1 MEPRTIIKKF
11 LATEKS
17 TLTKETEGK
26 YAFAVDSRA
35 NKHQIREAVEKLF
48 KVKVASVRTMVM
60 PGKEKRLGRFS
71 GKTPVWKKAVIK
83 LKDDGQI
90 TEFDNL

>member
-1 MEPRTIIKKF
+1 MEARAVIKQF

-17 TLTKETEGK
+17 TLAREAEGK
-26 YAFAVDSRA
+26 YAFVVDSRA
-35 NKHQIREAVEKLF
+35 NKVQIKDAVEKLF
-48 KVKVASVRTMVM
+48 KVEVASVRTMVM

-71 GKTPVWKKAVIK
+71 GKTPIWKKAIIK
-83 LKDDGQI
+83 LKGDSHI

>member
-1 MEPRTIIKKF
+1 MEPRAIIKQF

-17 TLTKETEGK
+17 TLAKENQGK
-26 YAFAVDSRA
+26 YAFAVDPRA

-48 KVKVASVRTMVM
+48 KVKVASVRTIVM
-60 PGKEKRLGRFS
+60 AGKEKRLGRFS
-71 GKTPVWKKAVIK
+71 GKTPIWKKAIIK
-83 LKDDGQI
+83 LHGEDQI